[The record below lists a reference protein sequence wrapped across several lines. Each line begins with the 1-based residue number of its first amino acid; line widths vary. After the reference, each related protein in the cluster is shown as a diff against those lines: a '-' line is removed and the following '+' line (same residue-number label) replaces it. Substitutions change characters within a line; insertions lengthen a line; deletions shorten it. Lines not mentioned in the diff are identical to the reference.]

1 MAINNFNAKNGLSV
15 GSNPINVVDNTA
27 NATFATAMTTGSM
40 GVGTPV
46 VATARLF
53 ISGTSTSSDA
63 TLAIRAGVPTP
74 SGRLLDIR
82 NNSGTSV
89 ASVDYLGNI
98 FGVSGS
104 FSGDVSITGNLTVA
118 GTQTIINSDIVNIKD
133 NIVLLN
139 AGPSP
144 ASTGGIYVADTVAN
158 TTGSLVWDSVTDQWK
173 AGRPGTETALV
184 SGSGTNNYVTKWVGS
199 NAVGAGVVF
208 DDGTNVGI
216 GTTLMDS
223 KFVVAGNVVVSG
235 SINPS
240 ADNNAN
246 YFLGTAS
253 KRWANVVATSFSGSL
268 TKLSDGTTSYLQAGS
283 NIAITT
289 GSNGS
294 VTIAT
299 TGLAS
304 TTAQY
309 LTLAADASLS
319 SERVFTPSTGLKF
332 TDGGAGGNYTLSIND
347 SVVATVSGTTFTG
360 VTNHSAGLSGSLTRL
375 TDGTSYLI
383 AGTGITIATGSNG
396 SVTITG
402 NVGDITSVSAG
413 NGLLGGGT
421 SGDVSLSINNSVV
434 ATISGSTFTG
444 AVKFNSGLS
453 GSLTQLVDGTSYL
466 VAGSNIQI
474 STGSNG
480 SVNISSPNAATN
492 SSAYITVGND
502 STLTN
507 ERALTAGTGLK
518 SVDGGANGAFT
529 LSINDSVVATVSGT
543 TFTGA
548 TRHNAGLSGSL
559 TKLTDGTSYLVAGS
573 NVQIVTGS
581 NGSVT
586 ITSTATGAS
595 YVAGSTTQVQFNDGG
610 TFGADAD
617 FTFDKNNNLLKVTNI
632 SGSLTGSNV
641 LAGQVVIAGAGG
653 VLSGTNEFVWDNA
666 LSRVGVGTSAPANK
680 FHILGSS
687 NDTVNRA
694 NSNLTVEGGG
704 GNGLVIGTYSSAA
717 FPTYVQSGY
726 VSNFVTATYALS
738 LNPLGGNVGIGI
750 TNPSQLLHVAGD
762 VNVSSGQGFRINNTA
777 TSGQY
782 LRGDGTRF
790 VSSAIQAADVPT
802 LNQSTTGNAATAT
815 ALQNARTLWGQSFDG
830 TANVTGNL
838 TSVGNITG
846 TAGVNLTATSATLA
860 LTATGANAITATTN
874 GSERLRVDAAGNVG
888 IGTADANGNRLAIS
902 GGNLSV
908 TGSVLPGVTTAY
920 DIGSTTYRW
929 RDLYARTGSFS
940 GDVTITGDL
949 TVNGTQFI
957 VNTQVVEI
965 EDNAILLN
973 AGPSPAATGGIY
985 VADTTTGVTGS
996 LLWDAATDQWKSGK
1010 LGSEITLVSGSGNNN
1025 YVAKWNGSNALG
1037 TSIIYDDGTNVG
1049 VGTGSPAN
1057 KFHVFGSSNDTVSRA
1072 NSNLTVEGGGGNG
1085 LVVGTYSS
1093 ARFPSYIQSGYVPNF
1108 GTATYVLALN
1118 PLGGNV
1124 GIGTTETTDM
1134 LAVNGSLSVTG
1145 SLLPGANNSYTLGN
1159 SSKRWSNVIATA
1171 FSGSLTKLS
1180 DGVTNYLQAGP
1191 NITLTTGSN
1200 GSITIEAS
1208 MAGGTVSGT
1217 GTVNYVAKFTGANS
1231 IGNGII
1237 YDNGTNVGIGT
1248 TVTTDKLAVNG
1259 SMSVTGSLLPG
1270 VDNQYD
1276 LGSST
1281 KRWRSIQTTSISGSL
1296 TRLTDGTSFI
1306 IAGGNMSV
1314 VSGSNGAITLAT
1326 VNSGTIHGVTA
1337 GNGLLGGGT
1346 SGTVTL
1352 SINNS
1357 IVATVSGTTFTGD
1370 ISAPNASF
1378 THLTGTYV
1386 LATSGISGSLTKL
1399 SDGTSYLIGGSS
1411 ISIVTG
1417 SSGAVTISAV
1427 DVAPL
1432 ASSYLTV
1439 GNDATLPNERSLTA
1453 GNGLKSLDGGAGS
1466 SYTLSINDS
1475 VVATVSG
1482 TTFTG
1487 PVKFNSGL
1495 SGSLTK
1501 LTDGTSYL
1509 VAGNNIGITSA
1520 SNGSVTISTNATA
1533 NPDFFF
1539 STTAGSIY
1547 TTGSVAFVGNQVGID
1562 SPFDVGASVNFYV
1575 SGTRTSTGADNS
1587 SILLSGDTFIS
1598 GAFGVS
1604 DYIQMKPVGNLRIPT
1619 NTSAS
1624 YIYTSGSTND
1634 LYYTQYQPGT
1644 GFTNT
1649 VRMRWF
1655 EGSLS
1660 TGLLH
1665 GGVISTANGSTT
1677 FSVTAG
1683 SGLVVDYNASTTT
1696 DPYPTV
1702 HFVSWPAY
1710 VSASLTYSGSAQIT
1724 YVGINSSGG
1733 LIQQF
1738 TPFANDEF
1746 AANIS
1751 LGRVLHQSGSIT
1763 NGTITSP
1770 TVAYG
1775 LNQSNEQFNRSFG
1788 PLKVSGHLLQNSGS
1802 NLSLSKTSGTSYVA
1816 GRNYTSNPDSPNLIL
1831 PSTDVAPTVSK
1842 IFREYVSGSTPVID
1856 SGIANAGYPTIDPTQ
1871 YNNNGTLSP
1880 VSSGLY
1886 SIQRVYWFPNSV
1898 NKAFF
1903 VYYGS
1908 AAYNSLD
1915 LAQAAI
1921 NTEEFAEGANTI
1933 DAAIYLGAVIVRGN
1947 ASDLSNTSQAR
1958 FVRAGLFRGVDST
1971 GGGGGGSIA
1980 TVPGGLDT
1988 YVQFNDGGSTF
1999 GGDAGLT
2006 FDKINH
2012 VLNVGDGVVSGKIT
2026 TAGATFDL
2034 INTTATTVN
2043 FAGAATS
2050 INIGTALGTN
2060 IISGTIRAPQGLSG
2074 SLTRLTDGSSYLIAG
2089 TNMQITTGSTGA
2101 VTIANAATGATYVAG
2116 SSTQVQFNDG
2126 GTFGADGDFTFDKTN
2141 NLLQVT
2147 NISGSL
2153 TGSNVLAGH
2162 VVVAGT
2168 GGLLSGS
2175 NNFWWD
2181 NAGARVGIGT
2191 SSFTARLHVSGSST
2205 SSNSTMTL
2213 RAGVSLPTGGILDVQ
2228 GYTGSTIFEI
2238 LETAVETT
2246 IPFRGPNGTATAP
2259 TFSFTGGQTTG
2270 MYRRTSGQLLNFT
2283 VSGVQAFG
2291 IDTNGNA
2298 AIGVTAT
2305 SQSSGRLHVQGGSS
2319 AGDATTPTLLVRH
2332 GVANGANLPVLDVQ
2346 NSAST
2351 SLMFVS
2357 GSGNVGIGTVT
2368 PGARLHAYGSAANG
2382 SVAIVE
2388 RSTGDAT
2395 IAMGGNT
2402 SNTAAIHATAG
2413 TTLALGVGATYSSSN
2428 NFVNINSAGNVGIG
2442 TAAFTDK
2449 LAVNGS
2455 MSVTGSLLPGVDNT
2469 YDLGSS
2475 TKRWSNVY
2483 ANNVVSSG
2491 SLGPAYTSPSSTS
2504 GTTAL
2509 FDTVSI
2515 STDAAVYE
2523 LMIIGNPNSSAST
2536 AYRDVIYGKVIIGTG
2551 NNGAAV
2557 RNYIQFIAESPAPRS
2572 LYGAAGNGPLTADV
2586 VYLQSGSEFTD
2597 IAQGGTATLR
2607 VKIAGY
2613 AAGFVG
2619 NNTTVR
2625 LKQLA

>member
-53 ISGTSTSSDA
+53 VSGTSTSSDT

-74 SGRLLDIR
+74 SGKLLDIR

-118 GTQTIINSDIVNIKD
+118 GTQTIINSDIINVKD

-158 TTGSLVWDSVTDQWK
+158 TTGSLVWDSTTDQWK
-173 AGRPGTETALV
+173 AGRPGTETTLV

-360 VTNHSAGLSGSLTRL
+360 VTNHNAGLSGSLTRL

-413 NGLLGGGT
+413 SGLLGGGT

-466 VAGSNIQI
+466 IAGSNIQI

-543 TFTGA
+543 TFTGVTNHNAGLSGSLTKLTDGTSYLIAGSNVQITSGSNGSVTFSTTGLAPLASAYLTVGNDSTLTNERSIAVGTGLLANDGGANGSYTLSINNSVVATVSGTTFTGA

-586 ITSTATGAS
+586 ITSTASGAS
-595 YVAGSTTQVQFNDGG
+595 YVAGSNTQVQFNDGG

-653 VLSGTNEFVWDNA
+653 VLSGTNDFVWDNA

-790 VSSAIQAADVPT
+790 VSSTIQAADVPT

-860 LTATGANAITATTN
+860 LTATGANIITATTN

-908 TGSVLPGVTTAY
+908 TGSILPGVTTTY

-929 RDLYARTGSFS
+929 RDVYARTGSFS

-996 LLWDAATDQWKSGK
+996 LLWDSVTDRWKAGK
-1010 LGSEITLVSGSGNNN
+1010 LGSEVSLVSGSGTNN
-1025 YVAKWNGSNALG
+1025 YVTKWSGANAVGS
-1037 TSIIYDDGTNVG
+1037 SIIYDDGTNVG
-1049 VGTGSPAN
+1049 VGTGTPAN
-1057 KFHVFGSSNDTVSRA
+1057 KFHIFGSSNDTVNRA
-1072 NSNLTVEGGGGNG
+1072 NANLTVEGGGGNG
-1085 LVVGTYSS
+1085 FVFGTYSTS
-1093 ARFPSYIQSGYVPNF
+1093 RFASYIQSGFVSNF
-1108 GTATYVLALN
+1108 GTATYVLSLN

-1124 GIGTTETTDM
+1124 GIGTSTTTD
-1134 LAVNGSLSVTG
+1134 S
-1145 SLLPGANNSYTLGN
+1145 
-1159 SSKRWSNVIATA
+1159 
-1171 FSGSLTKLS
+1171 
-1180 DGVTNYLQAGP
+1180 
-1191 NITLTTGSN
+1191 
-1200 GSITIEAS
+1200 
-1208 MAGGTVSGT
+1208 
-1217 GTVNYVAKFTGANS
+1217 
-1231 IGNGII
+1231 
-1237 YDNGTNVGIGT
+1237 
-1248 TVTTDKLAVNG
+1248 LAVNG
-1259 SMSVTGSLLPG
+1259 SMSVTGSMLPG
-1270 VDNQYD
+1270 TDVTYT
-1276 LGSST
+1276 LGNTT
-1281 KRWRSIQTTSISGSL
+1281 KRWSNVVSNALTGSLTKLSDGTTDYLQAGSNIAIVTGSNGSVTISTTGLASTTAQYLTLAADASLTSERVFTPSTGLKATDGGAGGNYTLTINDSVVATVSGTTFTGVTNHNAGLSGSL
-1296 TRLTDGTSFI
+1296 TKLTDGTSYL
-1306 IAGGNMSV
+1306 IAGAGITIAT
-1314 VSGSNGAITLAT
+1314 GSNGSVTITGNLGDIT
-1326 VNSGTIHGVTA
+1326 SVTA

-1346 SGTVTL
+1346 SGDVSLSINDSIVATVSGTTFTGATRHNAGLSGSLTRLTDGTSYIIAGSNITAITGSNGSITLATTGLAPVSSAFLTIGNDSTLTNERSLSVGTGLLAVDGGANSTYTL

-1357 IVATVSGTTFTGD
+1357 IVATVSGTTFTGVTNH
-1370 ISAPNASF
+1370 NA
-1378 THLTGTYV
+1378 
-1386 LATSGISGSLTKL
+1386 
-1399 SDGTSYLIGGSS
+1399 
-1411 ISIVTG
+1411 
-1417 SSGAVTISAV
+1417 
-1427 DVAPL
+1427 
-1432 ASSYLTV
+1432 
-1439 GNDATLPNERSLTA
+1439 
-1453 GNGLKSLDGGAGS
+1453 
-1466 SYTLSINDS
+1466 
-1475 VVATVSG
+1475 
-1482 TTFTG
+1482 
-1487 PVKFNSGL
+1487 GL

-1501 LTDGTSYL
+1501 LTDGTSYI
-1509 VAGNNIGITSA
+1509 VAGQNIQIATG
-1520 SNGSVTISTNATA
+1520 SNGSI
-1533 NPDFFF
+1533 
-1539 STTAGSIY
+1539 
-1547 TTGSVAFVGNQVGID
+1547 
-1562 SPFDVGASVNFYV
+1562 
-1575 SGTRTSTGADNS
+1575 
-1587 SILLSGDTFIS
+1587 
-1598 GAFGVS
+1598 
-1604 DYIQMKPVGNLRIPT
+1604 
-1619 NTSAS
+1619 
-1624 YIYTSGSTND
+1624 
-1634 LYYTQYQPGT
+1634 
-1644 GFTNT
+1644 
-1649 VRMRWF
+1649 
-1655 EGSLS
+1655 
-1660 TGLLH
+1660 
-1665 GGVISTANGSTT
+1665 
-1677 FSVTAG
+1677 
-1683 SGLVVDYNASTTT
+1683 
-1696 DPYPTV
+1696 
-1702 HFVSWPAY
+1702 
-1710 VSASLTYSGSAQIT
+1710 
-1724 YVGINSSGG
+1724 
-1733 LIQQF
+1733 
-1738 TPFANDEF
+1738 
-1746 AANIS
+1746 
-1751 LGRVLHQSGSIT
+1751 
-1763 NGTITSP
+1763 TITS
-1770 TVAYG
+1770 VA
-1775 LNQSNEQFNRSFG
+1775 
-1788 PLKVSGHLLQNSGS
+1788 SGA
-1802 NLSLSKTSGTSYVA
+1802 SYVA
-1816 GRNYTSNPDSPNLIL
+1816 G
-1831 PSTDVAPTVSK
+1831 
-1842 IFREYVSGSTPVID
+1842 
-1856 SGIANAGYPTIDPTQ
+1856 
-1871 YNNNGTLSP
+1871 
-1880 VSSGLY
+1880 
-1886 SIQRVYWFPNSV
+1886 
-1898 NKAFF
+1898 
-1903 VYYGS
+1903 
-1908 AAYNSLD
+1908 
-1915 LAQAAI
+1915 
-1921 NTEEFAEGANTI
+1921 
-1933 DAAIYLGAVIVRGN
+1933 
-1947 ASDLSNTSQAR
+1947 
-1958 FVRAGLFRGVDST
+1958 
-1971 GGGGGGSIA
+1971 A
-1980 TVPGGLDT
+1980 T
-1988 YVQFNDGGSTF
+1988 
-1999 GGDAGLT
+1999 
-2006 FDKINH
+2006 
-2012 VLNVGDGVVSGKIT
+2012 
-2026 TAGATFDL
+2026 
-2034 INTTATTVN
+2034 
-2043 FAGAATS
+2043 
-2050 INIGTALGTN
+2050 
-2060 IISGTIRAPQGLSG
+2060 
-2074 SLTRLTDGSSYLIAG
+2074 
-2089 TNMQITTGSTGA
+2089 
-2101 VTIANAATGATYVAG
+2101 
-2116 SSTQVQFNDG
+2116 TQVQFNDG
-2126 GTFGADGDFTFDKTN
+2126 GTFGADSDFTFDKN
-2141 NLLQVT
+2141 SNLLKVT

-2168 GGLLSGS
+2168 GGVLSGS
-2175 NNFWWD
+2175 NLLFWD
-2181 NAGARVGIGT
+2181 NSNGRLGIGT
-2191 SSFTARLHVSGSST
+2191 SSPDARVRVFGDLYAGTPSNGGEIRLTNSYTRVALMDSGGGWFGGYNVKGDASPATTMQHDSLGVSAGIWF
-2205 SSNSTMTL
+2205 NSTGVRFFTDASAA
-2213 RAGVSLPTGGILDVQ
+2213 AGTVISTPSATIDTSGNFMIGTTVSNNNRLSVNGVLAA
-2228 GYTGSTIFEI
+2228 TGSI
-2238 LETAVETT
+2238 L
-2246 IPFRGPNGTATAP
+2246 P
-2259 TFSFTGGQTTG
+2259 
-2270 MYRRTSGQLLNFT
+2270 
-2283 VSGVQAFG
+2283 G
-2291 IDTNGNA
+2291 I
-2298 AIGVTAT
+2298 
-2305 SQSSGRLHVQGGSS
+2305 
-2319 AGDATTPTLLVRH
+2319 
-2332 GVANGANLPVLDVQ
+2332 
-2346 NSAST
+2346 
-2351 SLMFVS
+2351 
-2357 GSGNVGIGTVT
+2357 
-2368 PGARLHAYGSAANG
+2368 
-2382 SVAIVE
+2382 
-2388 RSTGDAT
+2388 
-2395 IAMGGNT
+2395 
-2402 SNTAAIHATAG
+2402 SNTH
-2413 TTLALGVGATYSSSN
+2413 S
-2428 NFVNINSAGNVGIG
+2428 
-2442 TAAFTDK
+2442 
-2449 LAVNGS
+2449 
-2455 MSVTGSLLPGVDNT
+2455 
-2469 YDLGSS
+2469 LGSS
-2475 TKRWSNVY
+2475 TKIWSTVY
-2483 ANNVVSSG
+2483 ATNLSG
-2491 SLGPAYTSPSSTS
+2491 SLTKLSDGTSYLIAGNNIAITTGSSGAVTISTTGLPPLAAAYLTVGNDATLTNERSLAVGAGLAATDGGANGSYTLSINDSVVATVS
-2504 GTTAL
+2504 GTTFTGTTKHSAGL
-2509 FDTVSI
+2509 SGSLTNLTDGTSYLIAGPGISIVSQSNGSILITGSSQVTLGGFDTYVQFNDGGAFGGDANFTFNKTTDALKVTNISGSLTRLADGSPYLIAGSNVTLTTGSNGSITIDSSVLPYTTSSFTNATSLTINHSMGVSLYDI
-2515 STDAAVYE
+2515 EVFDTSYNKILPKSATATSSTQANITFGIPTSGYVIVGGPGGGGSGGGGGGGGGGGSTPAYSTFTGSITLDQTSWTLVSTGTDHMRTSNVTTSGGGMFISANMTFYSTDPTTQFFFTAARSTDDGSSWINVADGVNIITSTGKLQTISIGDVATNIIPINITY
-2523 LMIIGNPNSSAST
+2523 LDNAAIGNSGNYRYAIYYKSNS
-2536 AYRDVIYGKVIIGTG
+2536 GTG
-2551 NNGAAV
+2551 
-2557 RNYIQFIAESPAPRS
+2557 S
-2572 LYGAAGNGPLTADV
+2572 LGNG
-2586 VYLQSGSEFTD
+2586 SET
-2597 IAQGGTATLR
+2597 
-2607 VKIAGY
+2607 Y
-2613 AAGFVG
+2613 ALSAHEI
-2619 NNTTVR
+2619 
-2625 LKQLA
+2625 

>member
-53 ISGTSTSSDA
+53 VSGTSTSSDA

-118 GTQTIINSDIVNIKD
+118 GTQTIINSDIVNVKD

-173 AGRPGTETALV
+173 AGRPGTETTLV

-199 NAVGAGVVF
+199 NAVGAGVIF

-309 LTLAADASLS
+309 LTLTADASLS

-360 VTNHSAGLSGSLTRL
+360 VTNHNAGLSGSLTRL

-466 VAGSNIQI
+466 IAGSNIQI

-529 LSINDSVVATVSGT
+529 LSINDSVVATISGT

-573 NVQIVTGS
+573 NVQIVTGT

-586 ITSTATGAS
+586 ITSTASGAS

-973 AGPSPAATGGIY
+973 AGPSPASTGGIY

-996 LLWDAATDQWKSGK
+996 LLWDSVTDRWKAGK
-1010 LGSEITLVSGSGNNN
+1010 LGSEVSLVSGSGTNN
-1025 YVAKWNGSNALG
+1025 YVTKWSGANAVGS
-1037 TSIIYDDGTNVG
+1037 SIIYDDGTNVG
-1049 VGTGSPAN
+1049 VGTGTPAN
-1057 KFHVFGSSNDTVSRA
+1057 KFHIFGSSNDTVNRA
-1072 NSNLTVEGGGGNG
+1072 NANLTVEGGGGNG
-1085 LVVGTYSS
+1085 FVFGTYSTS
-1093 ARFPSYIQSGYVPNF
+1093 RFASYIQSGFVSNF
-1108 GTATYVLALN
+1108 GTATYVLSLN

-1124 GIGTTETTDM
+1124 GIGTSTTTD
-1134 LAVNGSLSVTG
+1134 S
-1145 SLLPGANNSYTLGN
+1145 
-1159 SSKRWSNVIATA
+1159 
-1171 FSGSLTKLS
+1171 
-1180 DGVTNYLQAGP
+1180 
-1191 NITLTTGSN
+1191 
-1200 GSITIEAS
+1200 
-1208 MAGGTVSGT
+1208 
-1217 GTVNYVAKFTGANS
+1217 
-1231 IGNGII
+1231 
-1237 YDNGTNVGIGT
+1237 
-1248 TVTTDKLAVNG
+1248 LAVNG
-1259 SMSVTGSLLPG
+1259 SMSVTGSVLPG
-1270 VDNQYD
+1270 TDVTYT
-1276 LGSST
+1276 LGNTT
-1281 KRWRSIQTTSISGSL
+1281 KRWSNVVSNALTGSLTKLSDGTTDYLQAGTNIAIVTGSNGSVTISTTGLASTTAQYLTLAADASLTSERIFTPSTGLKASDGGAGGNYTLTINDSIVATVSGTTFTGVTKHNAGLSGSLTKLTDGTSYIVAGQNVQVTTGSNGSITITSVASGATYVAGSNSQVQFNDGGTFGADADFTFDKNSNLLKVTNISGSL
-1296 TRLTDGTSFI
+1296 TGSNVLAGHVIVAGTGGVLSGTNNLFWNNTNSYLGIGTSNPGYKLTIIGTGGVIATDNNASFVAKNTSGTYESWVYPRQSDGLMYIDYAASGLRIRNSTGAVTTLAADNSGNVGLGTATPSQKLHVYNGYAYFENGYGIKSGGEILLEGNGTNTNIKITTLSAAGSYPNAKVLYVTNPSSELLTVLNSGNVGIGSASPGDKLSVNGTVSVTGSLQPGTSNTYALGSTSKLWSTVHATNLSGSLTKLSDGTSYI
-1306 IAGGNMSV
+1306 VA
-1314 VSGSNGAITLAT
+1314 GSNVTVTTGSSGAVTISTTGLAPLASAYLTVGNDATLTNERSLSA
-1326 VNSGTIHGVTA
+1326 GT
-1337 GNGLLGGGT
+1337 GLLAVDGGAN
-1346 SGTVTL
+1346 SAYTL

-1357 IVATVSGTTFTGD
+1357 IVATVSGTTFTGVTNH
-1370 ISAPNASF
+1370 NA
-1378 THLTGTYV
+1378 
-1386 LATSGISGSLTKL
+1386 
-1399 SDGTSYLIGGSS
+1399 
-1411 ISIVTG
+1411 
-1417 SSGAVTISAV
+1417 
-1427 DVAPL
+1427 
-1432 ASSYLTV
+1432 
-1439 GNDATLPNERSLTA
+1439 
-1453 GNGLKSLDGGAGS
+1453 
-1466 SYTLSINDS
+1466 
-1475 VVATVSG
+1475 
-1482 TTFTG
+1482 
-1487 PVKFNSGL
+1487 GL

-1509 VAGNNIGITSA
+1509 I
-1520 SNGSVTISTNATA
+1520 
-1533 NPDFFF
+1533 
-1539 STTAGSIY
+1539 AGS
-1547 TTGSVAFVGNQVGID
+1547 
-1562 SPFDVGASVNFYV
+1562 
-1575 SGTRTSTGADNS
+1575 
-1587 SILLSGDTFIS
+1587 
-1598 GAFGVS
+1598 
-1604 DYIQMKPVGNLRIPT
+1604 
-1619 NTSAS
+1619 
-1624 YIYTSGSTND
+1624 
-1634 LYYTQYQPGT
+1634 
-1644 GFTNT
+1644 
-1649 VRMRWF
+1649 
-1655 EGSLS
+1655 
-1660 TGLLH
+1660 
-1665 GGVISTANGSTT
+1665 
-1677 FSVTAG
+1677 
-1683 SGLVVDYNASTTT
+1683 
-1696 DPYPTV
+1696 
-1702 HFVSWPAY
+1702 
-1710 VSASLTYSGSAQIT
+1710 
-1724 YVGINSSGG
+1724 
-1733 LIQQF
+1733 
-1738 TPFANDEF
+1738 
-1746 AANIS
+1746 
-1751 LGRVLHQSGSIT
+1751 
-1763 NGTITSP
+1763 
-1770 TVAYG
+1770 
-1775 LNQSNEQFNRSFG
+1775 
-1788 PLKVSGHLLQNSGS
+1788 
-1802 NLSLSKTSGTSYVA
+1802 
-1816 GRNYTSNPDSPNLIL
+1816 
-1831 PSTDVAPTVSK
+1831 
-1842 IFREYVSGSTPVID
+1842 
-1856 SGIANAGYPTIDPTQ
+1856 
-1871 YNNNGTLSP
+1871 
-1880 VSSGLY
+1880 
-1886 SIQRVYWFPNSV
+1886 SIQ
-1898 NKAFF
+1898 
-1903 VYYGS
+1903 
-1908 AAYNSLD
+1908 
-1915 LAQAAI
+1915 
-1921 NTEEFAEGANTI
+1921 
-1933 DAAIYLGAVIVRGN
+1933 
-1947 ASDLSNTSQAR
+1947 
-1958 FVRAGLFRGVDST
+1958 
-1971 GGGGGGSIA
+1971 IA
-1980 TVPGGLDT
+1980 
-1988 YVQFNDGGSTF
+1988 
-1999 GGDAGLT
+1999 
-2006 FDKINH
+2006 
-2012 VLNVGDGVVSGKIT
+2012 
-2026 TAGATFDL
+2026 
-2034 INTTATTVN
+2034 
-2043 FAGAATS
+2043 
-2050 INIGTALGTN
+2050 
-2060 IISGTIRAPQGLSG
+2060 
-2074 SLTRLTDGSSYLIAG
+2074 
-2089 TNMQITTGSTGA
+2089 TGSTGA
-2101 VTIANAATGATYVAG
+2101 VTITSTATGATYVAG
-2116 SSTQVQFNDG
+2116 SNTQVQFNDG
-2126 GTFGADGDFTFDKTN
+2126 GTFGADGDFTFDKN
-2141 NLLQVT
+2141 SNLLRVT

-2153 TGSNVLAGH
+2153 TGSNVLAGQ

-2168 GGLLSGS
+2168 GGLVSGS

-2181 NAGARVGIGT
+2181 DANSRVGIGT
-2191 SSFTARLHVSGSST
+2191 SSFSARLHVSGSST
-2205 SSNSTMTL
+2205 SANSALVL
-2213 RAGVSLPTGGILDVQ
+2213 RAGVPLPTAGILDVQ
-2228 GYTGSTIFEI
+2228 GHTGSTIFEI

-2270 MYRRTSGQLLNFT
+2270 MYRRTSGQLLSFT
-2283 VSGVQAFG
+2283 VSGVQSFG

-2298 AIGVTAT
+2298 AIGVSAT
-2305 SQSSGRLHVQGGSS
+2305 SQSSGRLHVQGGSG
-2319 AGDATTPTLLVRH
+2319 AGDATTTTLLVRH

-2351 SLMFVS
+2351 SLLFVS
-2357 GSGNVGIGTVT
+2357 GSGNVGIGTTVT
-2368 PGARLHAYGSAANG
+2368 
-2382 SVAIVE
+2382 
-2388 RSTGDAT
+2388 
-2395 IAMGGNT
+2395 
-2402 SNTAAIHATAG
+2402 
-2413 TTLALGVGATYSSSN
+2413 
-2428 NFVNINSAGNVGIG
+2428 
-2442 TAAFTDK
+2442 TDR

-2455 MSVTGSLLPGVDNT
+2455 MSVTGSVLPGVDNT

-2475 TKRWSNVY
+2475 TKRWANVY

-2509 FDTVSI
+2509 FDTVSV

-2523 LMIIGNPNSSAST
+2523 LMIIGNPNSSASA

-2551 NNGAAV
+2551 NNGATV
-2557 RNYIQFIAESPAPRS
+2557 RNYIQFISESPAPRS
-2572 LYGAAGNGPLTADV
+2572 LYGAAGNGPLVADV
-2586 VYLQSGSEFTD
+2586 VYLQAGNEFTD

-2607 VKIAGY
+2607 VKITGY